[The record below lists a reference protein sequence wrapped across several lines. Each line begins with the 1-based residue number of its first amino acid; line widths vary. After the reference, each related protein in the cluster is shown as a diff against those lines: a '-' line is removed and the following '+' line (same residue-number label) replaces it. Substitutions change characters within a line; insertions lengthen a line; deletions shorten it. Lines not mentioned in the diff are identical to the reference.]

1 VELVGCE
8 TVDIPVPSQA
18 EVVLE
23 GVVTMDE
30 EDEGRFT
37 EYTGYISGRLTRNQ
51 LRITA
56 VTRRRDA
63 VFLAVAPSN
72 LAEHLLLSGPP
83 KQARISR
90 AITDYTHTP
99 ALKDLIW
106 PVWGTHFA
114 CFISLSDA
122 VGGTPGLAKH
132 VALLLMGLDHYVKLV
147 AVVPEAVDVSNTT
160 EVLEAVARRCD
171 FRMGSGVEVLGEV
184 FSQWLDTSSPQ
195 AGVSS
200 KMILLATGPER
211 GGETSLCVVK
221 PRPDADPKE
230 VICDEAI
237 GGAGSWSVWTTTSTP
252 STTGRCC
259 GP

>member
-1 VELVGCE
+1 
-8 TVDIPVPSQA
+8 
-18 EVVLE
+18 
-23 GVVTMDE
+23 
-30 EDEGRFT
+30 
-37 EYTGYISGRLTRNQ
+37 
-51 LRITA
+51 
-56 VTRRRDA
+56 
-63 VFLAVAPSN
+63 
-72 LAEHLLLSGPP
+72 
-83 KQARISR
+83 
-90 AITDYTHTP
+90 
-99 ALKDLIW
+99 
-106 PVWGTHFA
+106 VWGTHFA